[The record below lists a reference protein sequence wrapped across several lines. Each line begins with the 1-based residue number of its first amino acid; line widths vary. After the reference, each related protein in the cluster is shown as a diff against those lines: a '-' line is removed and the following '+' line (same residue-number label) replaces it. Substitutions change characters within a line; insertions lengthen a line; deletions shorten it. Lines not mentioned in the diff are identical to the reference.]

1 MNLENRNHVN
11 ILLELT
17 VHAFLPLNNIRP
29 LQEVRDRL
37 GTALDARD
45 IVEERDQEVNEE
57 LKKLEGKM
65 HVGTETD
72 GAIN

>member
-1 MNLENRNHVN
+1 MNQY
-11 ILLELT
+11 
-17 VHAFLPLNNIRP
+17 LPYS

-72 GAIN
+72 CAIN